1 MSLGGI
7 TDYLRANN
15 ISIPQDSSAGTY
27 LPYANQGPYEDI
39 MAQMRAS
46 GGRGGSGGAAGGGGT
61 GAPVVGATGG
71 YDPNLYS
78 RLAAARTAAAG
89 SGVIPEFSS
98 VGPGSRGL
106 SSEQRDEMN
115 DPNAWRNLSDA
126 QKANYYANNPTMAK
140 FVQGGQKLFGYT
152 TLGGIQKF
160 LDPEFVQNQELIARG
175 ITPNATS
182 EINTGNTVQDPMQRQ
197 QLAQQLG
204 LLQTPG
210 QTFVSADPTA
220 DAADAAMRID
230 ARRMAL
236 PNKELAEINAQ
247 RDAEN
252 LAFRKSLD
260 AQQIKMDQ
268 ESGYTKQKAEQERL
282 AKLDSY
288 YTGVTDS
295 GGFAPVAA
303 PVVAAPVVAPA
314 PVVAAPVVAPPPAA
328 FISPVIGSDSEFFS
342 EMSSVGG
349 GSRGGGGWNTS
360 GGGSSEGAAARGG
373 MGFGGTGS
381 GLAKGGQVST
391 KHLQGPNPAGPD
403 QGYGA
408 LKAGEFVI
416 NDKAVAKYGID
427 LMNAINSGKI
437 SKGKLRGLL
446 EM

>member
-1 MSLGGI
+1 
-7 TDYLRANN
+7 
-15 ISIPQDSSAGTY
+15 
-27 LPYANQGPYEDI
+27 
-39 MAQMRAS
+39 MRAS

-61 GAPVVGATGG
+61 GAPVVGAIGG

-78 RLAAARTAAAG
+78 RLAAARTVAG

-106 SSEQRDEMN
+106 SSEQRDEKN
-115 DPNAWRNLSDA
+115 DPTAWGNLSDA

-152 TLGGIQKF
+152 TLGGLQKF

-182 EINTGNTVQDPMQRQ
+182 EINTGNTAQDPMQRQ
-197 QLAQQLG
+197 ELARQLG
-204 LLQTPG
+204 LLQTP
-210 QTFVSADPTA
+210 VS
-220 DAADAAMRID
+220 DAAM
-230 ARRMAL
+230 
-236 PNKELAEINAQ
+236 
-247 RDAEN
+247 
-252 LAFRKSLD
+252 
-260 AQQIKMDQ
+260 
-268 ESGYTKQKAEQERL
+268 T
-282 AKLDSY
+282 
-288 YTGVTDS
+288 
-295 GGFAPVAA
+295 GGFT
-303 PVVAAPVVAPA
+303 PA
-314 PVVAAPVVAPPPAA
+314 PVPVAVT
-328 FISPVIGSDSEFFS
+328 SPVTYSPITTTELPSSDNYSNE
-342 EMSSVGG
+342 GY
-349 GSRGGGGWNTS
+349 SRGGGGGY
-360 GGGSSEGAAARGG
+360 GGPSNGGENGGWGSRDAG
-373 MGFGGTGS
+373 

-416 NDKAVAKYGID
+416 NDKAVKKYGIE